1 MKLAAMRKEGV
12 FACFLFVR
20 SSVVLFGFLRETLLT
35 ESNNAWP
42 LCTPFPDHSWQWSSH
57 LQKHWVVEDYSM
69 WSGTTSIKMTGTMG
83 PLLKKKNKT
92 ILEIHSI
99 LNRHRAS
106 LSGFWE
112 VEFLTSILSD
122 SEVQ

>member
-1 MKLAAMRKEGV
+1 
-12 FACFLFVR
+12 
-20 SSVVLFGFLRETLLT
+20 
-35 ESNNAWP
+35 
-42 LCTPFPDHSWQWSSH
+42 
-57 LQKHWVVEDYSM
+57 M

-83 PLLKKKNKT
+83 RLLKKKNKT